1 MRLSDLQIV
10 VYDCE
15 VFKED
20 WLFCFKDF
28 FTSERFHFWNDPEGL
43 KEFVEDRRDAVFCGF
58 NSKHYD
64 KWIAKAICVG
74 CDEREVKEVNDWI
87 IAGEQGWEHPLLQ
100 DARFPF
106 HNTDLMDDTLKGTSL
121 KSIEGHLGMSIE
133 ESSVPF
139 DIDRKLTAEERDE
152 VLRYCEHDVD
162 ATEQLLILRSDYL
175 ETKLYLA
182 DMAGVDPCKAL
193 SLTNA
198 KLAAL
203 LLRAEPFESDDG
215 RDYELPERLEGI
227 GVPDE
232 VREFFARM
240 HDASVSDEELFKSK
254 LQTEV
259 GGCPTVY
266 GWGGVHGALLK
277 LLLESS
283 EALEILNYDVSSLY
297 PSTMIGFGHVS
308 RAVPDPK
315 IFSDVRDD
323 RFEAKHAGDKQKANA
338 LKTPLNVTYGAMGN
352 QYNDL
357 YDPLMKLSV
366 CVSGQLAITALACS
380 YAAVEGVSIVQ
391 MNTDGIMI
399 ACPPGKREEILATN
413 DAWCAKTGFELEED
427 RIERIWQKDVNN
439 YAMCKVGGAEK
450 VKGAYLVR
458 GISAVGAWS
467 INNNATI
474 VAEALKRYLL
484 DDVPVEETILACDDP
499 FEFQLIAKASGKY
512 SRVYQ
517 IVDGE
522 EVEAQRCNRVFAST
536 DERLGRLYKVK
547 KADGSVAKIESL
559 PERCLVSNAG
569 MPDISEIDKEWYVQ
583 LARKRAAD
591 FGERKEGMVQRKQT
605 EEKPDYSSMNIW
617 RKLAIARRMFLDANV
632 SMSGV
637 NEHLEFDYLELGDI
651 TPPEIR
657 IFEEVGLFDH
667 ATKRLEKIR
676 RTVNQATGEVV
687 EEIEPAAIVATV
699 VNVDNPAETVEF
711 VLDWPKPEAIKTK
724 DGRTV
729 TKEEQAL
736 GSTQTYLRRYIKQQ
750 ILDTCNKDRIDA
762 EAGSAP
768 VPEASAQE
776 SKVEVSRGGK
786 AAPKR
791 AAKAKPSTAKKTA
804 DAAKKVAD
812 PDGAATRLQIAQ
824 LRKCIKTV
832 KDAMPDDIEAK
843 QLIARIGAET
853 GNLKGDITKTACEGY
868 IKELGELKAKQEG
881 GE

>member
-1 MRLSDLQIV
+1 MVNNGYTSRNMGSPT
-10 VYDCE
+10 
-15 VFKED
+15 
-20 WLFCFKDF
+20 LF
-28 FTSERFHFWNDPEGL
+28 SNIYHER
-43 KEFVEDRRDAVFCGF
+43 
-58 NSKHYD
+58 
-64 KWIAKAICVG
+64 
-74 CDEREVKEVNDWI
+74 
-87 IAGEQGWEHPLLQ
+87 
-100 DARFPF
+100 
-106 HNTDLMDDTLKGTSL
+106 
-121 KSIEGHLGMSIE
+121 
-133 ESSVPF
+133 
-139 DIDRKLTAEERDE
+139 
-152 VLRYCEHDVD
+152 
-162 ATEQLLILRSDYL
+162 
-175 ETKLYLA
+175 
-182 DMAGVDPCKAL
+182 
-193 SLTNA
+193 
-198 KLAAL
+198 LAA
-203 LLRAEPFESDDG
+203 
-215 RDYELPERLEGI
+215 
-227 GVPDE
+227 
-232 VREFFARM
+232 
-240 HDASVSDEELFKSK
+240 KK
-254 LQTEV
+254 
-259 GGCPTVY
+259 
-266 GWGGVHGALLK
+266 
-277 LLLESS
+277 
-283 EALEILNYDVSSLY
+283 N
-297 PSTMIGFGHVS
+297 
-308 RAVPDPK
+308 
-315 IFSDVRDD
+315 
-323 RFEAKHAGDKQKANA
+323 GDKATANA
-338 LKTPLNVTYGAMGN
+338 LKLIVNTAYGATLN
-352 QYNDL
+352 KYNDL
-357 YDPLMKLSV
+357 FDPLMARSV
-366 CVSGQLAITALACS
+366 CVSGQLYLLELAEHLVS
-380 YAAVEGVSIVQ
+380 VIEGLQVIQ
-391 MNTDGIMI
+391 LNTDGILCSM
-399 ACPPGKREEILATN
+399 E
-413 DAWCAKTGFELEED
+413 EED
-427 RIERIWQKDVNN
+427 RGAFMGICAEWQERTGFGLEFDDVEKIIQANVNN
-439 YAMCKVGGAEK
+439 YAMRLADGTVK
-450 VKGAYLVR
+450 VKGGYLVR
-458 GISAVGAWS
+458 GISKAGAFS

-474 VAEALKRYLL
+474 VAEALKAYLL

-750 ILDTCNKDRIDA
+750 ILDTCNKDQIDA
-762 EAGSAP
+762 EAGSTP
-768 VPEASAQE
+768 VQEESAKE
-776 SKVEVSRGGK
+776 SKVEVNRGGK

-791 AAKAKPSTAKKTA
+791 AAKAKPSTAKKSA

-853 GNLKGDITKTACEGY
+853 GNLKGDITKAACEGY